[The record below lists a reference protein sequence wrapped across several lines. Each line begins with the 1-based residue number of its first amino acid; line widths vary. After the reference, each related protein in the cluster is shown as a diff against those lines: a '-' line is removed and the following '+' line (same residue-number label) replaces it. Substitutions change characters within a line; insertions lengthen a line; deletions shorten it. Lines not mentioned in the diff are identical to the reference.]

1 MPGNHDGVSLTT
13 AEDVAEALAF
23 AMRFDRMVTTRGRL
37 TCIVPPHRNDKP
49 DAGLQE
55 AAMILIPVVLVI
67 GGFLALVLYLDK
79 RAPF

>member
-1 MPGNHDGVSLTT
+1 
-13 AEDVAEALAF
+13 
-23 AMRFDRMVTTRGRL
+23 MRFDRMVRTRGRL
-37 TCIVPPHRNDKP
+37 TCIMPPHRDDNLDVV
-49 DAGLQE
+49 LQE